1 MSEDTM
7 AQVRLERAIEL
18 AQTYPTSYYDE
29 DPLVAMGL
37 RSGKL
42 AFVAQTA
49 VKTDRPIEM
58 KIVWDAWSQWAND
71 NDDAVVL
78 LTHVCFLK
86 QAYFEQALADN
97 MFQEWVASDMYQ
109 HAQWEAQLQQIMDHM
124 SFIETLESGDVGLQF
139 ASPAWRETQQGRFLI
154 DVHREFNNIG
164 IEFGPDGEG
173 TWSSVADCVNATKNV
188 FLSTSEWMD
197 LCAELLLKNVVE
209 NQPWPYTIAQL
220 NMPAA
225 IPSEALILDEIVFG
239 VLWDSGEEWDEAWMI
254 EEGELRWGSEEFDR
268 AIYQLGWWPEGEEH
282 MIDEE
287 WQFYEQYRALLI
299 EDKWVVSPTSALR
312 QLGDQW
318 YTHAQADKISPRLP
332 GL

>member
-58 KIVWDAWSQWAND
+58 EIVWDAWSQWAND

-139 ASPAWRETQQGRFLI
+139 ASPAWRETQQGRFLVA
-154 DVHREFNNIG
+154 VHSEFNNIG

-173 TWSSVADCVNATKNV
+173 TWSSEADCINVVKNV
-188 FLSTSEWMD
+188 FADTSEWND
-197 LCAELLLKNVVE
+197 ILSELLLQDV
-209 NQPWPYTIAQL
+209 QDQAWPYS
-220 NMPAA
+220 M
-225 IPSEALILDEIVFG
+225 SEALIPPELAAQGSLVLDQIILS
-239 VLWDSGEEWDEAWMI
+239 VLEHGNEDWFI
-254 EEGELRWGSEEFDR
+254 EDGGIHWPEDAFD
-268 AIYQLGWWPEGEEH
+268 AAFYQLGWWPEEEYH
-282 MIDEE
+282 DPNWEDLPP
-287 WQFYEQYRALLI
+287 YRWAY
-299 EDKWVVSPTSALR
+299 DGQSWAVHQVAYLR
-312 QLGDQW
+312 QLGNQW
-318 YTHAQADKISPRLP
+318 YTQEAADEISPRLP